1 MERKSVYASLILHVL
16 IAVGLTVDFSFS
28 YRRRKVDPVP
38 LMIDLN
44 KVEIADKTNLPA
56 EMAKKKQP
64 EVKKTPPKAEPEKKK
79 TSAVKQ
85 VSQKAP
91 EPKKEVK
98 PIAQKPDPKA
108 VKAVEKKQP
117 KNVNQK
123 KQKQTTDKEL
133 KSLLASVEKIKKTP
147 VPHTV
152 PPEETQ
158 TVNQG
163 IEGGFAG
170 SFNQVLSVS
179 EIDFISSQL
188 RKCWN
193 VNAGAEGVEN
203 LVIEIKTWV
212 NKDGRVRDVKVM
224 NSQSNPFFQ
233 AMADSAVRAVYVC
246 DNLGEDSPFR
256 ILATRYP
263 EHYQDWKEMSL
274 RFNPLEEGVF

>member
-1 MERKSVYASLILHVL
+1 MERRSVYTSLGLHVL
-16 IAVGLTVDFSFS
+16 IALMLTVDFSFS
-28 YRRRKVDPVP
+28 YHKRKIDPVP

-44 KVEIADKTNLPA
+44 KVEIADKTNLPSK
-56 EMAKKKQP
+56 MTQKKQP
-64 EVKKTPPKAEPEKKK
+64 EVKKPPKPEPEKKQ

-85 VSQKAP
+85 ISQKASD
-91 EPKKEVK
+91 PKPEVK
-98 PIAQKPDPKA
+98 PVNQKTDPKA

-117 KNVNQK
+117 KTPPKKAQQK
-123 KQKQTTDKEL
+123 KTDDAL
-133 KSLLASVEKIKKTP
+133 KSLLASVEKVKKTP
-147 VPHTV
+147 VPKTPV
-152 PPEETQ
+152 PEETQ

-163 IEGGFAG
+163 IEGGFTG

-179 EIDFISSQL
+179 EIDFISSSL

-212 NKDGRVRDVKVM
+212 NKDGRVRDVQVM
-224 NSQSNPFFQ
+224 NNQSNPFFR

-246 DNLGEDSPFR
+246 DNLGEDSPFK

-274 RFNPLEEGVF
+274 RFNPLEDGVF